1 MLDDIIRDNLQI
13 IMESIVL
20 IESRF
25 SKINSADDL
34 VSGAGGVLILDAIAM
49 RLQVVGE
56 LLKKISKMDKSLLEN
71 YPEIEWDK
79 IMRLRDI
86 VSHHYEKVDHEII
99 FDICTLSTI
108 LTNLMLQTIKR
119 VIHRRKLAIICIPQS
134 FHLEVI

>member
-1 MLDDIIRDNLQI
+1 MLDDIIRDTLQI
-13 IMESIVL
+13 ILESIVL

-25 SKINSADDL
+25 SKISNADDF
-34 VSGAGGVLILDAIAM
+34 VSNAGGVLILDAIAM

-56 LLKKISKMDKSLLEN
+56 LLKKISKIDKSLLRN

-99 FDICTLSTI
+99 FDICTRHISRLRSTI
-108 LTNLMLQTIKR
+108 HK
-119 VIHRRKLAIICIPQS
+119 IIENESSENFDNPVQ
-134 FHLEVI
+134 

>member
-13 IMESIVL
+13 ILESIIL

-25 SKINSADDL
+25 SKINSADDF
-34 VSGAGGVLILDAIAM
+34 VSSADGVLILDATAM
-49 RLQVVGE
+49 RLQITGE
-56 LLKKISKMDKSLLEN
+56 LLKKISKMDKTLLEN

-99 FDICTLSTI
+99 FDICKNHIPRLKSS
-108 LTNLMLQTIKR
+108 
-119 VIHRRKLAIICIPQS
+119 IHDIIEKENSQNFDNPDCRS
-134 FHLEVI
+134 EV